1 MHALKRFLR
10 DRRGVAAVEFALTLP
25 VMLILYFGMVEAT
38 QAMLANRRSG
48 YLTTAVGD
56 LLTQQAQVTPSQVED
71 IFDAASA
78 VLKPFP
84 TEGLSVRLTSISIDA
99 NGRPSEEWT
108 RARGDIPPATLTD
121 IDKKLLEPNSA
132 LVRAETIYKFETPFK
147 QVLPG
152 VFTFKHRMDLRPR
165 TGVPIPLTS

>member
-1 MHALKRFLR
+1 MHLKRFLR

-38 QAMLANRRSG
+38 QAMLANRRAG

-56 LLTQQAQVTPSQVED
+56 LLTQQAQVTSSQVDD
-71 IFDAASA
+71 IFDAGTA
-78 VLKPFP
+78 VLKPFS
-84 TEGLSVRLTSISIDA
+84 TQGLSVRVTSIEIDGS
-99 NGRPSEEWT
+99 GRATQAWT
-108 RARGDIPPATLTD
+108 RARGDIPAADLSQ

-132 LVRAETIYKFETPFK
+132 LVRAETIYKFETPFQ

-152 VFTFKHRMDLRPR
+152 VFTFRHRMDLRPR
-165 TGVPIPLTS
+165 TGVAIPLN

>member
-1 MHALKRFLR
+1 MLRRFAR

-56 LLTQQAQVTPSQVED
+56 LVTQQAQVTASQVDD
-71 IFDAASA
+71 IFDAGSA
-78 VLKPFP
+78 VLTPFS
-84 TEGLSVRLTSISIDA
+84 TEGLSIRVTSISIDG
-99 NGRPSEEWT
+99 NGRPSQEWT
-108 RARGDIPPATLTD
+108 RADGDIPPANLSD
-121 IDKKLLEPNSA
+121 IDQKLLEPNTA
-132 LVRAETIYKFETPFK
+132 LVRAETIYRFETPFQ

-165 TGVPIPLTS
+165 TGVPIPLIN